1 MDKLKKNKYK
11 NTIKPISDCPVTDYK
26 VDKNSLVI
34 TQALLKKSEELF
46 NNNRQFIF
54 SQNVM
59 ARNNP
64 NQNLFVYS
72 SNPSSSSTVPHI
84 FSTKLSSDF
93 DITNQHSSGR
103 CWIFS
108 ALNILRHEMSKKYDL
123 PQDFEL
129 SQPYIFFYNK
139 LELMNYKLQMVVK
152 YKDLSFDDYRSRLS
166 VRKSGLTD
174 GGHWD
179 MFCNIIKKYGI
190 VPKSV
195 FGESWNTNNTKYLN
209 KILVLKFKEW
219 AEILR
224 NKKKSQ
230 CNKCI
235 NDMLIETHRLLLIHI
250 GTPPKIFDWN
260 FYNKK
265 NTKLKSYR
273 NITPSKFYKKF
284 VPVNV
289 DDYIGFVND
298 PRHKFN
304 KKISTEYSSNMIGAP
319 LKEFINVP
327 IETLKL
333 LAFKTLKKDMAVW
346 FTSDSDKYFDSYY
359 GIWDKDQYNYKIAY
373 GTEPKQSK
381 KSQLEYKVSGPGHAM
396 IFSGCH
402 VPKQNKKTKLQ
413 YPTLWRVDNSWGK
426 TIGKDGRLI
435 ITDSYFSEYVYEI
448 VIPKKIAYNFDKK
461 FKNINISKKN
471 IIMLPPWD
479 VFGSVST

>member
-260 FYNKK
+260 F
-265 NTKLKSYR
+265 
-273 NITPSKFYKKF
+273 
-284 VPVNV
+284 
-289 DDYIGFVND
+289 
-298 PRHKFN
+298 
-304 KKISTEYSSNMIGAP
+304 
-319 LKEFINVP
+319 
-327 IETLKL
+327 
-333 LAFKTLKKDMAVW
+333 
-346 FTSDSDKYFDSYY
+346 
-359 GIWDKDQYNYKIAY
+359 
-373 GTEPKQSK
+373 
-381 KSQLEYKVSGPGHAM
+381 
-396 IFSGCH
+396 
-402 VPKQNKKTKLQ
+402 
-413 YPTLWRVDNSWGK
+413 
-426 TIGKDGRLI
+426 
-435 ITDSYFSEYVYEI
+435 
-448 VIPKKIAYNFDKK
+448 
-461 FKNINISKKN
+461 
-471 IIMLPPWD
+471 
-479 VFGSVST
+479 